1 LQRAHG
7 GGNVEVWNGTV
18 TEDRR
23 VAAPHESGAAVRL
36 LLALA
41 LLASSGCIVPKH
53 ESMATAPDAVL
64 TFQSKLARDDVE
76 GELACFSQRFREQSG
91 GLSLQGYATLR
102 DRFLAPLGGFG
113 RCVLRRNSLD
123 DNLVAVEGGD
133 GLHLR
138 LVYSLFGHA
147 FEVAAAAEARFT
159 FPDPDGV
166 ATGAPFTPR
175 DVSLE
180 PHGASPPRRL
190 VVHWNMPA
198 EAARRLV
205 ATGLAWA
212 EVGNEWRLEGLTPL
226 EETPKDGEPPAV
238 PAATG
243 AVRVVS
249 RAPLPVREIGSSF
262 GSVRLRVELE
272 LGDAAACMRALPDG
286 TLLVAGGAD
295 APRLRWESG
304 ESSSTGAADP
314 R

>member
-1 LQRAHG
+1 
-7 GGNVEVWNGTV
+7 
-18 TEDRR
+18 
-23 VAAPHESGAAVRL
+23 VRL

-113 RCVLRRNSLD
+113 RFVLRRNSLD

-166 ATGAPFTPR
+166 ATGAPLAR
-175 DVSLE
+175 GAASLE
-180 PHGASPPRRL
+180 PRGAAPRRL
-190 VVHWNMPA
+190 AVEWNMPA

-238 PAATG
+238 HAATG

-304 ESSSTGAADP
+304 ESSTIGAADP

>member
-36 LLALA
+36 LLAFA
-41 LLASSGCIVPKH
+41 LLASSGCIVPRH

-91 GLSLQGYATLR
+91 GLSLQGYATMR

-113 RCVLRRNSLD
+113 RCVLRRDSLD
-123 DNLVAVEGGD
+123 DNLVGVEGAD
-133 GLHLR
+133 GLRMR

-147 FEVAAAAEARFT
+147 FEVAAAVEARFT

-166 ATGAPFTPR
+166 ATGAPLTRKDVWREPR
-175 DVSLE
+175 
-180 PHGASPPRRL
+180 GAAPPRRL
-190 VVHWNMPA
+190 VVEWNMPA

-205 ATGLAWA
+205 ASGLAWA
-212 EVGNEWRLEGLTPL
+212 EIGNEWRLEGVTPL
-226 EETPKDGEPPAV
+226 EETPKTGDPPVVPPA
-238 PAATG
+238 AG
-243 AVRVVS
+243 ALRVVS
-249 RAPLPVREIGSSF
+249 GAPLPVREIGATF
-262 GSVRLRVELE
+262 GSVRLHVELE
-272 LGDAAACMRALPDG
+272 LGDAAACIRELPDG
-286 TLLVAGGAD
+286 SILVARGTD
-295 APRLRWESG
+295 APRLRWEPA
-304 ESSSTGAADP
+304 AADP